1 MSWKWGLLLVALV
14 GVARVARASDGDA
27 GDPLQAPVAPSTIRP
42 HQYTLQECV
51 SLADRNFPNL
61 WAARARLAY
70 VHAQLDEAKWTP
82 WSQWSASS
90 SFGVMPPLS
99 GSVLFPQ
106 STLAARN
113 LTGGTISQWA
123 GFFNFNIS
131 GTIPLFT
138 WGKIDDAM
146 RAAEANVRVNEW
158 DMEKAKQQVR
168 VDLRRA
174 WFGLQLAR
182 DAKYVADDALGRIDR
197 GIKGIRE
204 KIAKGDANVGEVDA
218 LRLETYKQDIV
229 AQSLSA
235 PKGESYALAALRFMT
250 GVETGFDV
258 VDQPLKRPDRPL
270 VAVAQ
275 YLEAARLLRPDVNM
289 ARAGVVA
296 RSALVDYNRGK
307 LLPDFGIGL
316 GADYAVSPGATP
328 QNSAWAWDPF
338 NHFWYWI
345 GLGLKWNLDLLPQ
358 SARTQQA
365 ESQLEETRALQRL
378 ALGNAEFEVE
388 KAYADAVEA
397 KGREE
402 AWDRAEHLAKQW
414 IVTVQDHIDLGTMD
428 ERALLEPLKAYGNA
442 RVAHL
447 QALMDLNVTMSNLAF
462 VSGWD
467 SAAPTGG

>member
-1 MSWKWGLLLVALV
+1 MLRTWGLLLVALV
-14 GVARVARASDGDA
+14 GVARVARASDDSA
-27 GDPLQAPVAPSTIRP
+27 DPLQAPVAPSTIRL
-42 HQYTLQECV
+42 HQFTLPECL

-61 WAARARLAY
+61 WAARARLAN

-90 SFGVMPPLS
+90 SFGVMPPLQ

-113 LTGGTISQWA
+113 ISSLTNLGP
-123 GFFNFNIS
+123 FFNFNIN

-138 WGKIDDAM
+138 WGKIDNAV

-158 DMEKAKQQVR
+158 DMEKAKQQVHMD
-168 VDLRRA
+168 VRRA

-182 DAKYVADDALGRIDR
+182 DAKYVVDDALGRIDK
-197 GIKGIRE
+197 GVKGIRD
-204 KIAKGDANVGEVDA
+204 KIAKGDPNVGEVDA
-218 LRLETYKQDIV
+218 LRLETYKQDVV

-235 PKGESYALAALRFMT
+235 PKGEAYGLAALRFMT

-270 VAVAQ
+270 VGIAQ
-275 YLEAARLLRPDVNM
+275 YLEAARVLRPDVNM

-307 LLPDFGIGL
+307 MLPDFGIGL
-316 GADYAVSPGATP
+316 GADYAVSPEATP

-358 SARTQQA
+358 AARTQQA
-365 ESQLEETRALQRL
+365 ESQLEETRAMERL
-378 ALGNAEFEVE
+378 ALGNAEYEVE

-402 AWDRAEHLAKQW
+402 AWDRAEDLAKQW

-428 ERALLEPLKAYGNA
+428 ERALLEPLRAYGNA

-447 QALMDLNVTMSNLAF
+447 YALMDLNVTMSNLAL

-467 SAAPTGG
+467 GAAPGGS

>member
-1 MSWKWGLLLVALV
+1 MLLVALV

-27 GDPLQAPVAPSTIRP
+27 GDPLQAPVAPSTIQLHR
-42 HQYTLQECV
+42 YTLEECIT
-51 SLADRNFPNL
+51 LGDRNFPNL
-61 WAARARLAY
+61 WAARARLAA
-70 VHAQLDEAKWTP
+70 VHAQLDEVKWTP

-90 SFGVMPPLS
+90 SFGLMPPLS
-99 GSVLFPQ
+99 GSVIFPQ

-113 LTGGTISQWA
+113 ISTVSNLQP
-123 GFFNFNIS
+123 FFNFNIS

-138 WGKIDDAM
+138 WGKIEDSL

-158 DMEKAKQQVR
+158 DMEKAKQQVHM
-168 VDLRRA
+168 DLRKA
-174 WFGLQLAR
+174 WFGLQFAR

-197 GIKGIRE
+197 GVQGIRD
-204 KIAKGDANVGEVDA
+204 KIAKGDPNVGEVDA
-218 LRLETYKQDIV
+218 LRLETFRQDIA

-235 PKGESYALAALRFMT
+235 PKGEAYALAALRFMT

-258 VDQPLKRPDRPL
+258 VDQPLKRPNRPL
-270 VAVAQ
+270 VAIAQ

-316 GADYAVSPGATP
+316 GADYAVSQGATP

-365 ESQLEETRALQRL
+365 ESQLEETRAMERL

-388 KAYADAVEA
+388 KAYADALEA

-402 AWDRAEHLAKQW
+402 AWDKAEHLAKQW

-428 ERALLEPLKAYGNA
+428 EKSLLEPLRAYGNA

-447 QALMDLNVTMSNLAF
+447 QALMDLNVTMSNLAL

-467 SAAPTGG
+467 SSAPTGG